1 MGPSRRGARSVGIEL
16 VEGSENSEERKTC
29 AEKREL
35 DMPNFPGKKIQAVYS
50 KSSFVSEFLCQ
61 SKWLYVDYIRTN
73 CALLYQD

>member
-1 MGPSRRGARSVGIEL
+1 MGL
-16 VEGSENSEERKTC
+16 NSLREAKIPRKERLATK
-29 AEKREL
+29 KREL